1 MQADSPLF
9 PEQNQ
14 FIVIQE
20 SNNLLT
26 VTQRTKHR
34 KHSNLISFQILGL
47 ELNSMPLNH
56 LSNNFF
62 HINLTLSQ
70 KHNLEQI
77 SRPTSAFSSKYQIAR
92 ICNVFLERMNW
103 LVGKIGFARAKRI
116 RSIFTTTLR
125 LLSSFRRLLKHTSLE
140 NNIGFATIS

>member
-1 MQADSPLF
+1 
-9 PEQNQ
+9 
-14 FIVIQE
+14 
-20 SNNLLT
+20 
-26 VTQRTKHR
+26 
-34 KHSNLISFQILGL
+34 
-47 ELNSMPLNH
+47 MPLNH

-103 LVGKIGFARAKRI
+103 PVGKIGFARAKRI
-116 RSIFTTTLR
+116 RSIFTALR
-125 LLSSFRRLLKHTSLE
+125 LLSFRRLLKHTSLE